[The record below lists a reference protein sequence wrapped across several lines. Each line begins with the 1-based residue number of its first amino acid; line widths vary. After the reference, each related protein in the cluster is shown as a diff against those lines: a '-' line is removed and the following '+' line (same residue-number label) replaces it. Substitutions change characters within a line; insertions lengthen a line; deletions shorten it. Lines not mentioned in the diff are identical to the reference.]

1 MKKTKTKR
9 WKLLS
14 ILTLCLLTCLL
25 FAVGCKNNKDSLPTS
40 QAPHEHTL
48 RKVYERDATCLQDGC
63 VTHWECT
70 GCGQYFLDAI
80 GKTTATYD
88 EVFCKTLD
96 HSLVKTDAVSANCDH
111 DGSKEFWTCSS
122 CGKLFADANGA
133 KETSKKE
140 LKIPAKAHSLTH
152 VSRVEVN
159 GKQNGVKEHWF
170 CSSCEGYFADDKG
183 EEEITEEDVILFSLM
198 NVPDFLVEIPTGR
211 DPIILQLSDTQII
224 DAGQARD
231 GRTGIDKNFW
241 ATGNMDVRCFNYLR
255 EIVTATNPDFIIIT
269 GDVVYGEFDDNG
281 TALQKFI
288 AVMESFQIPWS
299 PVFGNHDNESKMGVD
314 WQCKQFENAEYCL
327 FEQKQLSG
335 NGNYSVGIAQG
346 GELKRVFYMMDTHA
360 CGHASDESLANGHTY
375 KDFAGFKND
384 QIEWYTKQ
392 ITILKELSPNTKIS
406 FAYHIQQ
413 NVFGEALAKYG
424 FDQSKDA
431 QNINLHT
438 MQDKAESD
446 FGYVGA
452 KLKGPWDVNKSVY
465 NGMKALGVDSI
476 FVGHVHENSASVMYD
491 GIRFQFGQ
499 KSSEYDRYNLVDA
512 NGNIS
517 TSNFAAHPSHLTP
530 LVGGSVIVLSEQDG
544 SISDAYIYYC
554 ENAGGKIDWESFIEY
569 DVNGIKKGGDFRSEN
584 GAVVLTSVKF
594 DETTNAYKLYASSQ
608 GKALLNTNLMRNK
621 TTFTFSVFVPSSS
634 TAKLGG
640 MGQFSFRVKPDD
652 GAISS
657 IAGAFIDVTGGNKQ
671 YIAFNDKEGTNPAVK
686 IVYDTWQTFN
696 VDISTIANTC
706 TEFAFIIAQGNTIYV
721 KDMAFL

>member
-159 GKQNGVKEHWF
+159 GRQNGVKEHWF

-183 EEEITEEDVILFSLM
+183 EEKIEEEDTILFSLL

-211 DPIILQLSDTQII
+211 DPIILQLTDTQII
-224 DAGQARD
+224 DAGQTRV

-241 ATGNMDVRCFNYLR
+241 ATENMDERCFNYLR

-269 GDVVYGEFDDNG
+269 GDIVYGEFDDNG

-299 PVFGNHDNESKMGVD
+299 PIFGNHDNESKMGVD

-346 GELKRVFYMMDTHA
+346 GELKRVFYMLDTVY
-360 CGHASDESLANGHTY
+360 CGNASSESLSNGHTY
-375 KDFAGFKND
+375 NDRIGFQDD
-384 QIEWYTKQ
+384 QRQWYKKE
-392 ITILKELSPNTKIS
+392 INLIKELSPSTKIS

-413 NVFGEALAKYG
+413 SIFITVLAQYGYSASQKPNIVISSLQNRNVG
-424 FDQSKDA
+424 
-431 QNINLHT
+431 
-438 MQDKAESD
+438 D
-446 FGYVGA
+446 FGYIA
-452 KLKGPWDVNKSVY
+452 ANIEDPWDHNGAVY
-465 NGMKALGVDSI
+465 REMKTLGVDSV
-476 FVGHVHENSASVMYD
+476 FVGHEHSVSASIVYD

-499 KSSEYDRYNLVDA
+499 KSSEYDCYNYVDA
-512 NGNIS
+512 NGKICQTQY
-517 TSNFAAHPSHLTP
+517 TSHPEGTTP
-530 LVGGSVIVLSEQDG
+530 LIGGSVVVLDKNSG
-544 SISDAYIYYC
+544 AISNAYIYYC
-554 ENAGGKIDWESFIEY
+554 NNAGGQIDWS
-569 DVNGIKKGGDFRSEN
+569 
-584 GAVVLTSVKF
+584 
-594 DETTNAYKLYASSQ
+594 
-608 GKALLNTNLMRNK
+608 
-621 TTFTFSVFVPSSS
+621 TF
-634 TAKLGG
+634 
-640 MGQFSFRVKPDD
+640 
-652 GAISS
+652 
-657 IAGAFIDVTGGNKQ
+657 GN
-671 YIAFNDKEGTNPAVK
+671 
-686 IVYDTWQTFN
+686 
-696 VDISTIANTC
+696 
-706 TEFAFIIAQGNTIYV
+706 
-721 KDMAFL
+721 